1 MKYVYLLQSIS
12 HPEQHYVGLTSDIEK
27 RLAGHNTG
35 QSPHTTKYRPWKI
48 ITYHAF
54 TDEAK
59 AAAFEK
65 YLKSGS
71 GRAFGQKHF
80 WSD

>member
-1 MKYVYLLQSIS
+1 MKYVYLLQSIP
-12 HPEQHYVGLTSDIEK
+12 HPQQHYVGLTSDVDK
-27 RLAGHNTG
+27 RLAAHNAG
-35 QSPHTTKYRPWKI
+35 QSTHTAQYRPWKI

-54 TDEAK
+54 VDEAK

-80 WSD
+80 L

>member
-12 HPEQHYVGLTSDIEK
+12 HPEQRYVGLTSNLETRIADHN
-27 RLAGHNTG
+27 AGK
-35 QSPHTTKYRPWKI
+35 SSHTSKYRPWVI
-48 ITYHAF
+48 VTYHAF
-54 TDEAK
+54 VDEAK

-71 GRAFGQKHF
+71 GRAFGQKHL
-80 WSD
+80 WSE